1 MVRRLI
7 KKHFLTKEFVGYFIV
22 GSLGTVLD
30 FTAFTLLVLT
40 DHRVMVSQWL
50 AGLLGFTVTHMWY
63 HYVVF
68 SHNQKLKKTYFLSMF
83 FSVIAVVISGPVLV
97 SAFHLVKNILSYKLQ
112 KCLILNIN
120 LFLVGLVIEL
130 TQLS

>member
-97 SAFHLVKNILSYKLQ
+97 SAFHLVKNIWLTK
-112 KCLILNIN
+112 I
-120 LFLVGLVIEL
+120 LVGVVFTIIVFIIRKKWVFV
-130 TQLS
+130 QK